1 MLKILMLISDD
12 INAVNRYCAL
22 ISSDAEIDN
31 AVIVVNSDVM
41 DNRDEIE
48 VAVAVNHRDACRDVR
63 FACRDVRKDSQNRGS
78 K

>member
-12 INAVNRYCAL
+12 INAVNKYCAL

-48 VAVAVNHRDACRDVR
+48 D
-63 FACRDVRKDSQNRGS
+63 FSS
-78 K
+78 S